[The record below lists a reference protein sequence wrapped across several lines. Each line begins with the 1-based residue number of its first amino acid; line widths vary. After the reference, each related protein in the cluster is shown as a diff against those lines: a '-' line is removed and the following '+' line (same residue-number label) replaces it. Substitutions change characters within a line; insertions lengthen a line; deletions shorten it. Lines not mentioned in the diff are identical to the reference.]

1 MTDLFV
7 KPREDLEG
15 QKMPWWIGLED
26 SPTESGFIPADIHP
40 LAVVS
45 QDDNGYLQLI
55 FRGRNVTAYSIDFDF
70 VKLQKSP
77 AKLKGEN

>member
-15 QKMPWWIGLED
+15 QEMPWWIGLED
-26 SPTESGFIPADIHP
+26 SPTESGFIAADEYP

-45 QDDNGYLQLI
+45 QDDNGHLQLI
-55 FRGRNVTAYSIDFDF
+55 FRGRNVNAYSIDFDF
-70 VKLQKSP
+70 VS
-77 AKLKGEN
+77 LKEVN